1 MTNVSAD
8 EWNSWLA
15 ENAGRLLLFARQQ
28 TRTDADA
35 EDVMQ
40 EAMIESWQKSG
51 RCPDAALVFAT
62 IRRRAIDLAR
72 AAQRR
77 IMRESSAAHLATP
90 APWFDTTVYEREVAL
105 ILEQA
110 LRSLPAEQQE
120 VVTLKE
126 WGGLT
131 FAEIASALE
140 IPPGTAASRYRLALA
155 RLKETLLPA
164 LS

>member
-1 MTNVSAD
+1 M
-8 EWNSWLA
+8 
-15 ENAGRLLLFARQQ
+15 LFFGCWAAKFGC
-28 TRTDADA
+28 DAKP
-35 EDVMQ
+35 Q
-40 EAMIESWQKSG
+40 EEGEVVFRKRAVESIG
-51 RCPDAALVFAT
+51 V
-62 IRRRAIDLAR
+62 
-72 AAQRR
+72 
-77 IMRESSAAHLATP
+77 
-90 APWFDTTVYEREVAL
+90 
-105 ILEQA
+105 EQA